1 MNKDPSGKQAPAG
14 GFQNLGWYSGYQY
27 YNGSFAPQAGVIH
40 PNSPQQG
47 AGKKVSAEVNAQS
60 AQAQGKS
67 PQEIETYL
75 NNQNKQY
82 TPAPTGLGNYG
93 KGTGGAIGGG
103 GGSYDLGGGGSS
115 PKLDLPALYKNLYSE
130 KGISDIEK
138 KISEAEQAKAT
149 AELNINDNPFLSE
162 ATRVGRIQKL
172 NTDYENRTAGW
183 RNELAT
189 KKADIETQLNIQ
201 TKQFDINSQSAQ
213 FELSKFNTLLQ
224 AGAFDNASGEDIAG
238 VTRATGLSSNM
249 INSAVQAR
257 KDSQVQTSTV
267 SFDDGTNQG
276 FAVIN
281 SKTGE
286 IITKQTIAGSKPTKT
301 SEAGANADNQVL
313 DVQYLVTLYQNTNKK
328 NPSWQIAHDLRSQYS
343 PKDFYSMLVQTYPKA
358 QSYIKSIKPILIT
371 DDF

>member
-47 AGKKVSAEVNAQS
+47 AGQKVSAEVNAQS

-75 NNQNKQY
+75 NNQNKTY
-82 TPAPTGLGNYG
+82 TPAPTSGSSSGY
-93 KGTGGAIGGG
+93 AGGG
-103 GGSYDLGGGGSS
+103 GKSASGSYDLGGGGSS
-115 PKLDLPALYKNLYSE
+115 PKLDLPTLYKNLYSE

-162 ATRVGRIQKL
+162 ATRLGRIQKL

-301 SEAGANADNQVL
+301 SGAGADANNQVL
-313 DVQYLVTLYQNTNKK
+313 DVQYLATLYQNTNKK

-343 PKDFYSMLVQTYPKA
+343 PQDFYNMLIQTYPNA
-358 QSYIKSIKPILIT
+358 QSYIKSLKSIFIK